1 MAKRVRAKDILT
13 GRAVSNEKFVR
24 RMPIL
29 LFGGLLMMVYIAIG
43 FRIQQRHSEM
53 DKLNT
58 QIKELRTV
66 AVATSALKTE
76 LTRREKIEAMLKQNN
91 IELVK
96 PSTQP
101 IIIK

>member
-13 GRAVSNEKFVR
+13 GRAVSNEQFVR

-29 LFGGLLMMVYIAIG
+29 LFAGLLMMVYIAIG
-43 FRIQQRHSEM
+43 FRIQARHNEM
-53 DKLNT
+53 DRLNM

-66 AVATSALKTE
+66 AVATSALRTE
-76 LTRREKIEAMLKQNN
+76 LTRREKIEAMLKERN
-91 IELVK
+91 IPLVK

-101 IIIK
+101 IVIK